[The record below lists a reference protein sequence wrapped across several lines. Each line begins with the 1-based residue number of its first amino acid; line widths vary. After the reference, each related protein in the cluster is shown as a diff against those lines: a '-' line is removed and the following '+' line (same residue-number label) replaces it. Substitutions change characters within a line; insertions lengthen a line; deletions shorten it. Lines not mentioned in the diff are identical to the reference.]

1 MTTSSTR
8 FRALAP
14 LALLAIV
21 AAALAVSVSTAGAR
35 TNVAS
40 VAYRLTATLTPTQV
54 VPAVSAPAGASGQFH
69 GILIRS
75 GTNAAK
81 VAKLA
86 GCTVITAPRR
96 SGLPTKINCGGAPV
110 TLPGTAGQW
119 RLVWHLSYSHLSGPV
134 TGAAIHIAP
143 AGHSA
148 AALTK
153 ICSPCAPVSHGS
165 MGVTSDQATQM
176 TGNASYVDVS
186 TAAHPD
192 GEIRG
197 QIVRTTIGYVIGR

>member
-8 FRALAP
+8 GRLLAS
-14 LALLAIV
+14 LAVLAIV

-35 TNVAS
+35 TNVAA
-40 VAYRLTATLTPTQV
+40 VAYRLTATLTPAQV
-54 VPAVSAPAGASGQFH
+54 VPAISAPTGASGHFH

-96 SGLPTKINCGGAPV
+96 SGLPTKINCGAGPV

-119 RLVWHLSYSHLSGPV
+119 RLVWRLSYSHLSGAA

-148 AALTK
+148 AALTR
-153 ICSPCAPVSHGS
+153 ICSPCLPTAHGS
-165 MGVTSDQATQM
+165 MVVTSDQAGQM

-197 QIVRTTIGYVIGR
+197 QIVRTVVGYVIGR